1 MNLDDFS
8 KDLLN
13 NIDKYD
19 ENLIKEQ
26 IIDFT
31 KQVLEAHMNSESI
44 KVRNAIIEGNLKGNP
59 PRPILLC
66 SVGISALAPE
76 QVAEQVKSVSGSLN
90 ASIPPTEYIVI
101 IKTNDS
107 TENTL
112 EVLSVAKLT
121 KKQQLEVIDK
131 ISKLEDYINENH
143 NIVTKK

>member
-44 KVRNAIIEGNLKGNP
+44 KVARGVCKKMRRRQLPTDECDPEQCNP
-59 PRPILLC
+59 ANVCHVCPMFVCGIPFFQILLFMHTHTDLFLSFNFC
-66 SVGISALAPE
+66 RQKKRKRKTQKRKTGRKKDDL
-76 QVAEQVKSVSGSLN
+76 Q
-90 ASIPPTEYIVI
+90 PPTSVCKALYLS
-101 IKTNDS
+101 S
-107 TENTL
+107 TPAN
-112 EVLSVAKLT
+112 
-121 KKQQLEVIDK
+121 
-131 ISKLEDYINENH
+131 
-143 NIVTKK
+143 